1 MLDTVKLA
9 GWRTVERQRAAACGL
24 RPRHLQCKILA
35 KKILTKKMQCRNIE
49 MVIWSLDDIKTKFIY
64 EMDQGG
70 NMGNAWDT
78 AKDGIMSEED
88 YPYEHKVF
96 SNYHF

>member
-1 MLDTVKLA
+1 MSIDMGKRIVALKTPISL
-9 GWRTVERQRAAACGL
+9 L
-24 RPRHLQCKILA
+24 RPIHKR
-35 KKILTKKMQCRNIE
+35 
-49 MVIWSLDDIKTKFIY
+49 S
-64 EMDQGG
+64 QGG

-96 SNYHF
+96 ASYNSITIRLHLKLHTCSHIFIYYFHIHKYIL